1 MRHIVISGA
10 SRGLGAALAQRF
22 AAPGTRLFLTARS
35 TEALTK
41 VAALCRMAGAEV
53 EILACDIRGPASLAP
68 ALLAFD
74 DAAPVD
80 LTIANAGTSSGSSLE
95 GEPEAYGAAINQIE
109 VNLIGAMALIGP
121 LLPRLRGRGQGQIAV
136 IASLAGLRGLPDS
149 PAYSASK
156 AGLIAWGEAL
166 RSAEAMR
173 GIGVTVI
180 GPGFFES
187 AMGNRF
193 KGPRP
198 FLLSLEEA
206 AARIA
211 AGICARKRSV
221 FFPWPLAFA
230 LRLLVLL
237 PAELSDRAVR
247 LLRFRVAPPEREG

>member
-1 MRHIVISGA
+1 
-10 SRGLGAALAQRF
+10 
-22 AAPGTRLFLTARS
+22 
-35 TEALTK
+35 
-41 VAALCRMAGAEV
+41 
-53 EILACDIRGPASLAP
+53 
-68 ALLAFD
+68 
-74 DAAPVD
+74 
-80 LTIANAGTSSGSSLE
+80 
-95 GEPEAYGAAINQIE
+95 
-109 VNLIGAMALIGP
+109 LIGP

-166 RSAEAMR
+166 RSAEATR

-187 AMGNRF
+187 TMGNRF

-198 FLLSLEEA
+198 FLLSLEDA

-211 AGICARKRSV
+211 AGIRARKRRV

-237 PAELSDRAVR
+237 PAGLSDSAVR
-247 LLRFRVAPPEREG
+247 LLRFRVAPPEGEG

>member
-35 TEALTK
+35 AEALAK
-41 VAALCRMAGAEV
+41 VAALCRDAGAEV
-53 EILACDIRGPASLAP
+53 EILACDIRDQASLAP

-80 LTIANAGTSSGSSLE
+80 LIIANAGTSSGSSLE
-95 GEPEAYGAAINQIE
+95 DVPEAYDAAITQIE
-109 VNLIGAMALIGP
+109 VNLIGAMALVGP

-166 RSAEAMR
+166 RS
-173 GIGVTVI
+173 
-180 GPGFFES
+180 
-187 AMGNRF
+187 
-193 KGPRP
+193 
-198 FLLSLEEA
+198 LEEA

-211 AGICARKRSV
+211 AGIRARKSSV

-237 PAELSDRAVR
+237 PAGLSDRAVR
-247 LLRFRVAPPEREG
+247 LLRFRVAPPEGEG

>member
-1 MRHIVISGA
+1 M
-10 SRGLGAALAQRF
+10 
-22 AAPGTRLFLTARS
+22 
-35 TEALTK
+35 
-41 VAALCRMAGAEV
+41 
-53 EILACDIRGPASLAP
+53 
-68 ALLAFD
+68 
-74 DAAPVD
+74 
-80 LTIANAGTSSGSSLE
+80 
-95 GEPEAYGAAINQIE
+95 PEAYGAAINQIE

-166 RSAEAMR
+166 RSAEANR

-211 AGICARKRSV
+211 AGIRARKSSV

-237 PAELSDRAVR
+237 PAGLSDRAVR
-247 LLRFRVAPPEREG
+247 LLRFRVAPPEGEG